1 MEGMAM
7 MKTIILIL
15 SAAAAIVL
23 AADPAGT
30 TEVRP
35 RTHTELT
42 GRLGV
47 PVA

>member
-1 MEGMAM
+1 M

-30 TEVRP
+30 TETAH
-35 RTHTELT
+35 RTSLEPAGL
-42 GRLGV
+42 LGG
-47 PVA
+47 PGA

>member
-30 TEVRP
+30 AETAH
-35 RTHTELT
+35 RTHTEPT
-42 GRLGV
+42 GLLGG
-47 PVA
+47 PGA

>member
-23 AADPAGT
+23 AADPVGT
-30 TEVRP
+30 TETVH
-35 RTHTELT
+35 RTNLEPT
-42 GRLGV
+42 GLLGG
-47 PVA
+47 PGA